1 MRRIVTVVLAATVG
15 CLYALPGVADG
26 CQSPAPPTAFPEPS
40 TANERDILAA
50 QDSVKKY
57 LTDMEAVLKCMDAAH
72 NDRAHNLAVD
82 DMRQVAAKFN
92 TLLRAFRARQ
102 QT

>member
-1 MRRIVTVVLAATVG
+1 MRRVVTGALLATVG
-15 CLYALPGVADG
+15 CLCAFPGVADV

-57 LTDMEAVLKCMDAAH
+57 LMDMETVLKCMDAAH

-92 TLLRAFRARQ
+92 TVLRAFRARQ

>member
-1 MRRIVTVVLAATVG
+1 MRRVLTIALIASVGGLSAT
-15 CLYALPGVADG
+15 PGVADG
-26 CQSPAPPTAFPEPS
+26 CRSPSAPAVPEPS
-40 TANERDILAA
+40 TASEHDILAA

-72 NDRAHNLAVD
+72 NDRARNLAVD

-92 TLLRAFRARQ
+92 GVLRAFRARQ
-102 QT
+102 QA

>member
-1 MRRIVTVVLAATVG
+1 MRRVVCVAVMSTAG
-15 CLYALPGVADG
+15 CLWAMPGIAEV
-26 CQSPAPPTAFPEPS
+26 CQSPAPPAAFPEPA
-40 TANERDILAA
+40 TASENDILTA
-50 QDSVKKY
+50 QNSVKKY
-57 LTDMEAVLKCMDAAH
+57 LMDMEAVLKCMDDAH

-92 TLLRAFRARQ
+92 TVLRAYRARQ

>member
-1 MRRIVTVVLAATVG
+1 MRRVVTGALLAIVGAL
-15 CLYALPGVADG
+15 CALPCVADG
-26 CQSPAPPTAFPEPS
+26 CQSPAPPSAFPEPA

-72 NDRAHNLAVD
+72 NDRARNLAVD
-82 DMRQVAAKFN
+82 DMRQVAARFN
-92 TLLRAFRARQ
+92 TVLRAFRARQ

>member
-1 MRRIVTVVLAATVG
+1 MRRVVTVAFLATVG
-15 CLYALPGVADG
+15 CLCALRAVADG
-26 CQSPAPPTAFPEPS
+26 CQSPAPPTAFPEPA

-57 LTDMEAVLKCMDAAH
+57 LSDMETVLKCMDAAH
-72 NDRAHNLAVD
+72 SDRARNLAID

-92 TLLRAFRARQ
+92 TVLKAFRARQ